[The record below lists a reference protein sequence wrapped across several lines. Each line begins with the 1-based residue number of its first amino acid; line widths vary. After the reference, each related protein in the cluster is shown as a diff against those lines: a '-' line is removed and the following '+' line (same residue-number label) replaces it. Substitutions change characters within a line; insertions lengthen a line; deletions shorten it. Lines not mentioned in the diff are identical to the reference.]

1 MQPHE
6 KRVVDEW
13 LELSTKVDKLKT
25 FLEYDKSESINIY
38 DKILLKQQLQHMSNY
53 LDVLEKR
60 IVRFGGGESC
70 HTIIRLNKRT

>member
-6 KRVVDEW
+6 KKRVVEEW

-25 FLEYDKSESINIY
+25 FLESDKSESINIY

-53 LDVLEKR
+53 LDVLARR
-60 IVRFGGGESC
+60 IVRFGGGE
-70 HTIIRLNKRT
+70 

>member
-60 IVRFGGGESC
+60 IVRFGGVNNV
-70 HTIIRLNKRT
+70 IRL

>member
-1 MQPHE
+1 MQSHE

-53 LDVLEKR
+53 LDVLARR
-60 IVRFGGGESC
+60 IVRFGGGA
-70 HTIIRLNKRT
+70 

>member
-6 KRVVDEW
+6 KRVVDECF
-13 LELSTKVDKLKT
+13 ELSIKVDKLKT
-25 FLEYDKSESINIY
+25 FLDSDKSESINIY

-60 IVRFGGGESC
+60 IFRFGGSE
-70 HTIIRLNKRT
+70 

>member
-6 KRVVDEW
+6 KRVVDECF
-13 LELSTKVDKLKT
+13 ELSNKVDKLKT
-25 FLEYDKSESINIY
+25 FLESDKSESINIY

-60 IVRFGGGESC
+60 IVRFSGGE
-70 HTIIRLNKRT
+70 

>member
-13 LELSTKVDKLKT
+13 CELSIKVDKLKT
-25 FLEYDKSESINIY
+25 FLEYDKYESIDIY

-53 LDVLEKR
+53 LDVLERR
-60 IVRFGGGESC
+60 IVIFGGDE
-70 HTIIRLNKRT
+70 

>member
-6 KRVVDEW
+6 KKRVVEEW

-60 IVRFGGGESC
+60 IVRFGGGE
-70 HTIIRLNKRT
+70 

>member
-25 FLEYDKSESINIY
+25 FLECDKSESINID

-53 LDVLEKR
+53 LDVLAIR
-60 IVRFGGGESC
+60 IVRFGGGE
-70 HTIIRLNKRT
+70 

>member
-6 KRVVDEW
+6 KRVVDECF
-13 LELSTKVDKLKT
+13 ELSTKVDKLKT
-25 FLEYDKSESINIY
+25 FLESDKSESIDIY

-60 IVRFGGGESC
+60 IVRFGGGE
-70 HTIIRLNKRT
+70 

>member
-6 KRVVDEW
+6 KRVVDECF
-13 LELSTKVDKLKT
+13 ELSNKVDKLKT
-25 FLEYDKSESINIY
+25 FLESDKSESINIY

-60 IVRFGGGESC
+60 IVRFGGGE
-70 HTIIRLNKRT
+70 